1 MNRRDL
7 LMGSV
12 FAAATTAVPLLG
24 ASQARAAGT
33 LDPTLEERLKA
44 CSPKDAL
51 SRLQEGNGR
60 FARAWASAGGS
71 STPEKRMLELQ
82 TIWEH
87 NCQIE
92 PLALAEGQRPFAAIL
107 SCADSRVEP
116 DWLFA
121 CGSGELFQV
130 RSAGNTAFTEAI
142 ASLEY
147 AVSALGTPL
156 ILVLGHSECGA
167 VQAAMASTPLT
178 PLLEDLV
185 KPIRAS
191 FHIGDT
197 LTGAIQSNIRAAAGL
212 LTRRSAMLE
221 EACTSGRLRISSAY
235 FDIAT
240 GVVTLL

>member
-1 MNRRDL
+1 M
-7 LMGSV
+7 
-12 FAAATTAVPLLG
+12 LG

-33 LDPTLEERLKA
+33 LDPSLEERLKA
-44 CSPKDAL
+44 CSPTDAL
-51 SRLQEGNGR
+51 TRLQEGNVR
-60 FARAWASAGGS
+60 FARAWATAGGS
-71 STPEKRMLELQ
+71 GPPEQRMRKLQ
-82 TIWEH
+82 TFWEH
-87 NCQIE
+87 NCQID
-92 PLALAEGQRPFAAIL
+92 PLALAEGQKPFASIL

-130 RSAGNTAFTEAI
+130 RSAGNTAFAEAI

-156 ILVLGHSECGA
+156 ILVLGHSGCGA

-178 PLLEDLV
+178 SLQEDLL

-191 FHIGDT
+191 FRFGDT
-197 LTGAIQSNIRAAAGL
+197 LTAAIQNNIRTAERE
-212 LTRRSAMLE
+212 LTRRSGMLE

-235 FDIAT
+235 FDIASW
-240 GVVTLL
+240 VVTLL